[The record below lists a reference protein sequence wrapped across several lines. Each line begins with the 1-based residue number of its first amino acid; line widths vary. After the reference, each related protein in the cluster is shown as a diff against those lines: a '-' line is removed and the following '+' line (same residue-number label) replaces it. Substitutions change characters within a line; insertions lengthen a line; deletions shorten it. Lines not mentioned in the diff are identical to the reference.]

1 MFGIMI
7 KKNILG
13 LLFLLSTLCLFN
25 SCEDD
30 PYYDD
35 RYDLT
40 SALCSGTWAET
51 YPTTEKTVIM
61 YWVFIQTGRDLTIT
75 SFTEETSLFE
85 KQRKYFDGTGMTTII
100 ITPTP
105 SIWISQMEP
114 THILRTYR
122 SEASNY
128 EAYWMILMSHSQWN
142 NKKGNR
148 NDCLFCCSSA
158 ENRTRI

>member
-1 MFGIMI
+1 MI

-51 YPTTEKTVIM
+51 YTTNNGEDCYHV
-61 YWVFIQTGRDLTIT
+61 L
-75 SFTEETSLFE
+75 SFYPDWT
-85 KQRKYFDGTGMTTII
+85 
-100 ITPTP
+100 
-105 SIWISQMEP
+105 
-114 THILRTYR
+114 
-122 SEASNY
+122 
-128 EAYWMILMSHSQWN
+128 
-142 NKKGNR
+142 
-148 NDCLFCCSSA
+148 
-158 ENRTRI
+158 